1 MTDEQYKNLLDL
13 LKTLNKNI
21 SEIKYEMGLISS
33 NMSSLA
39 SADQVEEVDQA
50 VKKLKKEIQKLL

>member
-13 LKTLNKNI
+13 LKTLSKNI

-33 NMSSLA
+33 NMASMA
-39 SADQVEEVDQA
+39 SADQVEEVDEA
-50 VKKLKKEIQKLL
+50 LRN